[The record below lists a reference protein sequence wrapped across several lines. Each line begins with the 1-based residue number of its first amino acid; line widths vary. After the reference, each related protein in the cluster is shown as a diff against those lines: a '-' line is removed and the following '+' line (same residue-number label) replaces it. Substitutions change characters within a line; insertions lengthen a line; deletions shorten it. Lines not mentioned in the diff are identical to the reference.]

1 MTAWVL
7 QASEAVDVIYYTEK
21 AAGIVPVQKMRY
33 EWHPERITPFLK
45 TLPRKT
51 SSSFRKSIERFHRRS
66 AVQGEESKR
75 ISPAGFRPLRL
86 KNGSEVYG
94 RILEEREGVV
104 WVEVE
109 GGKVSFKKEEI
120 VTSAP

>member
-1 MTAWVL
+1 M
-7 QASEAVDVIYYTEK
+7 DVIRYTEK

-51 SSSFRKSIERFHRRS
+51 SASFRKSMERFRS
-66 AVQGEESKR
+66 HAVVQKEESTR
-75 ISPAGFRPLRL
+75 VSSPGFRPIRL
-86 KNGSEVYG
+86 KNGSQIYG
-94 RILEEREGVV
+94 RIQEEKNGVV
-104 WVEVE
+104 WIEVE
-109 GGKVSFKKEEI
+109 GGKLSFKKEEI